1 MGRYIARRLLQA
13 IPVFLGTTF
22 LIFALVFAIPGDPIR
37 ALSGDKPVSPSV
49 YAELQD
55 RYNLDDP
62 FLVQYGKYMAGLAKG
77 DFGQSFRGRDVTD
90 IMAERFPVTIKL
102 ALFAFGFEVLIGILA
117 GVLAGLRRGSFMDN
131 LVLITT
137 TLVVSIPVFVL
148 GFTAQIMLGVK
159 LGLFPIAGLTEGWK
173 SYLLPGLVL
182 ASLSLAYVARLTR
195 TSLVENLRSDYIR
208 TAVAKGL
215 PRTRVVGRHALRN
228 SLIPVVTYLGIDLG
242 ALMAGAIVTEGIFN
256 IPGVGQQVFVS
267 IRAQEGPVVIGIT
280 TALVL
285 VFIVANLLVDVLYGV
300 LDPRIR
306 YE

>member
-62 FLVQYGKYMAGLAKG
+62 FLVQYGKYMGGLAKG

-159 LGLFPIAGLTEGWK
+159 LGWFPIAGLNEGWK

>member
-37 ALSGDKPVSPSV
+37 ALSGDKPISPSV
-49 YAELQD
+49 YTELQN
-55 RYNLDDP
+55 RYNLNDP
-62 FLVQYGKYMAGLAKG
+62 FLVQYGKYMGNLVKG
-77 DFGQSFRGRDVTD
+77 DFGQSFRGREVTE
-90 IMAERFPVTIKL
+90 IMKERFPVTVKL
-102 ALFAFGFEVLIGILA
+102 ALIAFAFEILVGILA
-117 GVLAGLRRGSFMDN
+117 GVMAGLRRGSFMDN
-131 LVLITT
+131 LVLISTT
-137 TLVVSIPVFVL
+137 MVVSIPVFVL

-159 LGLFPIAGLTEGWK
+159 LGWFPIAGLNEGWK
-173 SYLLPGLVL
+173 SYLLPAFVL
-182 ASLSLAYVARLTR
+182 AALSLAYVARLTR

-215 PRTRVVGRHALRN
+215 PRKRVVGRHALRN

-242 ALMAGAIVTEGIFN
+242 ALMGGAIVTEGIFN
-256 IPGVGQQVFVS
+256 IPGIGQQVFIS
-267 IRAQEGPVVIGIT
+267 IRSQEGPVVIGIT

-285 VFIVANLLVDVLYGV
+285 VYITANLLVDVLYGV

>member
-37 ALSGDKPVSPSV
+37 ALSGDKPISPSV
-49 YAELQD
+49 YAELQS
-55 RYNLDDP
+55 RYNLNDP
-62 FLVQYGKYMAGLAKG
+62 FLVQYGKYMAGLVQG
-77 DFGQSFRGRDVTD
+77 DFGQSFRGRDVTE
-90 IMAERFPVTIKL
+90 IMKERFPVTIKL
-102 ALFAFGFEVLIGILA
+102 ALFAFGFEILIGISA

-131 LVLITT
+131 LVLISTT
-137 TLVVSIPVFVL
+137 VVVSIPVFVL
-148 GFTAQIMLGVK
+148 AFTAQIMLGVK
-159 LGLFPIAGLTEGWK
+159 LGWFPIAGLNEGWK
-173 SYLLPGLVL
+173 SYLLPAIVL

-215 PRTRVVGRHALRN
+215 PRKRVVGRHALRN

-242 ALMAGAIVTEGIFN
+242 ALMGGAIVTEGIFN
-256 IPGVGQQVFVS
+256 IPGIGQQVFQS
-267 IRAQEGPVVIGIT
+267 IRSQEGPVVIGIT

-285 VFIVANLLVDVLYGV
+285 VYIGANLLVDVLYGV

>member
-49 YAELQD
+49 YAEMQD

-62 FLVQYGKYMAGLAKG
+62 FLVQYGKYMAGLVQG
-77 DFGQSFRGRDVTD
+77 DFGRDFRGREVSD
-90 IMAERFPVTIKL
+90 IMSERFPVTVKL
-102 ALFAFGFEVLIGILA
+102 ALMAFGIEIVIGILA

-159 LGLFPIAGLTEGWK
+159 LGWFPIAGLSEGWK
-173 SYLLPGLVL
+173 SYLLPGIVL
-182 ASLSLAYVARLTR
+182 AALSLAYVARLTR

-215 PRTRVVGRHALRN
+215 PRRRVVGRHALRN

-242 ALMAGAIVTEGIFN
+242 SLMAGAIVTEGIFN

-267 IRAQEGPVVIGIT
+267 IRTQEGPVVIGIVT
-280 TALVL
+280 MLVL
-285 VFIVANLLVDVLYGV
+285 VFIISNLLVDVLYGV

>member
-37 ALSGDKPVSPSV
+37 ALSGDKPISPSV
-49 YAELQD
+49 YAELQE
-55 RYNLDDP
+55 RYNLNDP
-62 FLVQYGKYMAGLAKG
+62 FLVQYGKYMGNLVKG
-77 DFGQSFRGRDVTD
+77 DFGQSFRGREVTE
-90 IMAERFPVTIKL
+90 ILKERFPVTVKL
-102 ALFAFGFEVLIGILA
+102 GLTAFAFEVLIGIFA

-131 LVLITT
+131 LVLISTT
-137 TLVVSIPVFVL
+137 IVVSIPVFVL

-159 LGLFPIAGLTEGWK
+159 LGWFPIAGLSQGWK
-173 SYLLPGLVL
+173 SYLLPALVL
-182 ASLSLAYVARLTR
+182 AALSLAYVARLTR

-215 PRTRVVGRHALRN
+215 PRKRVVGRHALRN

-242 ALMAGAIVTEGIFN
+242 ALMGGAIVTEGIFN
-256 IPGVGQQVFVS
+256 IPGVGQQVFQS
-267 IRAQEGPVVIGIT
+267 IRSQEGPVVIGIT

-285 VFIVANLLVDVLYGV
+285 VYISANLLVDVLYGV

>member
-37 ALSGDKPVSPSV
+37 ALSGDKPISPSV
-49 YAELQD
+49 YAELQE
-55 RYNLDDP
+55 RYNLNDP
-62 FLVQYGKYMAGLAKG
+62 FLVQYGKYMGNLVKG
-77 DFGQSFRGRDVTD
+77 DFGQSFRGREVTE
-90 IMAERFPVTIKL
+90 ILKERFPVTVKL
-102 ALFAFGFEVLIGILA
+102 GLTAFGFEVLIGIFA

-131 LVLITT
+131 LVLISTT
-137 TLVVSIPVFVL
+137 IVVSIPVFVL

-159 LGLFPIAGLTEGWK
+159 LGWFPIAGLNEGWK
-173 SYLLPGLVL
+173 SYLLPAMVL
-182 ASLSLAYVARLTR
+182 AALSLAYVARLTR

-215 PRTRVVGRHALRN
+215 PRKRVVGRHALRN

-242 ALMAGAIVTEGIFN
+242 ALMGGAIVTEGIFN
-256 IPGVGQQVFVS
+256 IPGIGQQVFQS
-267 IRAQEGPVVIGIT
+267 IRSQEGPVVIGIT

-285 VFIVANLLVDVLYGV
+285 VYISANLLVDVLYGV

>member
-22 LIFALVFAIPGDPIR
+22 LIFSLVFAIPGDPIR
-37 ALSGDKPVSPSV
+37 ALSGDKPISPSV

-62 FLVQYGKYMAGLAKG
+62 FLVQYGKYMGNLVQG
-77 DFGQSFRGRDVTD
+77 DFGQSFRGREVTE
-90 IMAERFPVTIKL
+90 IMKERFPVTVKL
-102 ALFAFGFEVLIGILA
+102 ALFAFMFEILIGIAA
-117 GVLAGLRRGSFMDN
+117 GVMAGLRRGSFMDN
-131 LVLITT
+131 LVLISTT
-137 TLVVSIPVFVL
+137 CVVSIPVFVL

-159 LGLFPIAGLTEGWK
+159 LGWFPIAGLNQGWK
-173 SYLLPGLVL
+173 SYLLPAFVL
-182 ASLSLAYVARLTR
+182 AALSLAYVARLTR

-215 PRTRVVGRHALRN
+215 PRKRVVGRHALRN

-242 ALMAGAIVTEGIFN
+242 ALMGGAIVTEGIFN
-256 IPGVGQQVFVS
+256 IPGIGQQVFVS
-267 IRAQEGPVVIGIT
+267 IRSQEGPVVVGIT

-285 VFIVANLLVDVLYGV
+285 VYITANLLVDVLYGV

>member
-37 ALSGDKPVSPSV
+37 ALSGDKPISPSV
-49 YAELQD
+49 YAELQE
-55 RYNLDDP
+55 RYNLNDP
-62 FLVQYGKYMAGLAKG
+62 FLVQYGKYMGNLLHG
-77 DFGQSFRGRDVTD
+77 DFGQSFRGREVTE
-90 IMAERFPVTIKL
+90 ILKERFPVTIKL
-102 ALFAFGFEVLIGILA
+102 ALTAFLFEVFIGIFA

-131 LVLITT
+131 LVLISTT
-137 TLVVSIPVFVL
+137 IVVSIPVFVL

-159 LGLFPIAGLTEGWK
+159 LGWFPIAGLNEGWK
-173 SYLLPGLVL
+173 SYLLPAIVL

-215 PRTRVVGRHALRN
+215 PRKRVVGRHALRN

-242 ALMAGAIVTEGIFN
+242 ALMGGAIVTEGIFN
-256 IPGVGQQVFVS
+256 IPGVGQQVFQS
-267 IRAQEGPVVIGIT
+267 IRSQEGPVVIGIT

-285 VFIVANLLVDVLYGV
+285 IYIAANLLVDVLYGV

>member
-37 ALSGDKPVSPSV
+37 ALSGDKPISKSV
-49 YAELQD
+49 YDELQN
-55 RYNLDDP
+55 RYHLNDP
-62 FLVQYGKYMAGLAKG
+62 FLVQYGKYMAGLAHG
-77 DFGQSFRGRDVTD
+77 DFGQSFRGRDVTE
-90 IMAERFPVTIKL
+90 IMKERFPVTIKL
-102 ALFAFGFEVLIGILA
+102 ALFAFAFEILIGISA

-131 LVLITT
+131 LVLIST
-137 TLVVSIPVFVL
+137 TLIVSVPVFVL
-148 GFTAQIMLGVK
+148 AFTAQIMLGVK
-159 LGLFPIAGLTEGWK
+159 LGWFPIAGLNEGFK
-173 SYLLPGLVL
+173 SYLLPGFVL

-215 PRTRVVGRHALRN
+215 PRKRVVGRHALRN

-242 ALMAGAIVTEGIFN
+242 ALMGGAIVTEGIFN
-256 IPGVGQQVFVS
+256 IPGIGQQVFQS

-285 VFIVANLLVDVLYGV
+285 VYITANLLVDVLYGV